1 MANLIAFYNEVT
13 GLVDDGRA
21 VDIVYLDI
29 SKAFDTHSYKILI
42 DKLLTYTPD
51 EDAVRWTENWINS
64 WAQRVMVSETEP
76 SWSPVTSGEPQAS
89 ILGSILFT

>member
-1 MANLIAFYNEVT
+1 MT
-13 GLVDDGRA
+13 SLVDDKRA
-21 VDIVYLDI
+21 VDTVYLDI
-29 SKAFDTHSYKILI
+29 SKAFDTLSYKILI
-42 DKLLTYTPD
+42 DNLLMYTPD
-51 EDAVRWTENWINS
+51 EEAVRWTENWLNS